1 MDIQELAC
9 KFSVFGNYESIDG
22 NSENINRLF
31 ERFKED
37 FLPTM
42 VPMFKFDPME
52 KKVMQSMRMQL
63 IKQDNS
69 CIITVLPDRV
79 DVEFKNECD
88 RQLAQGY
95 IDRVIEIFN
104 LGINRIALVGTIK
117 LSNIDEKIF
126 KDLNAILGGPQ
137 NFDKES
143 IVYEFGN
150 HRVTREYIEK
160 IQEYINV
167 VRNISYIKSPNNDEN
182 NFDLNFEYDLNTIG
196 DVKKERFDIKACN
209 DFFDRTQEL
218 KVALLKQ
225 IEGVINAKED
235 LHS

>member
-1 MDIQELAC
+1 M
-9 KFSVFGNYESIDG
+9 
-22 NSENINRLF
+22 
-31 ERFKED
+31 
-37 FLPTM
+37 
-42 VPMFKFDPME
+42 
-52 KKVMQSMRMQL
+52 
-63 IKQDNS
+63 
-69 CIITVLPDRV
+69 PDRV
-79 DVEFKNECD
+79 DVEFKSECD

-95 IDRVIEIFN
+95 IDRVIDIFN

-137 NFDKES
+137 NFDEET

-167 VRNISYIKSPNNDEN
+167 VRNISYIKSSNNNEN